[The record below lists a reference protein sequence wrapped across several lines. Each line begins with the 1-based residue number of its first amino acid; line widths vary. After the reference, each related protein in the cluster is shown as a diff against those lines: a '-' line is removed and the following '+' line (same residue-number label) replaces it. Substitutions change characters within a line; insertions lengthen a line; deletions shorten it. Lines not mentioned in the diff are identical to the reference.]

1 MYTLNSKILKKISNY
16 ILSIFEFI
24 KIFLNSILEPES
36 ILSELESIVKST
48 EESDSILNLT
58 DEKELKLEN
67 DPYNIETINILKD
80 DYTKIH
86 LFYDK
91 LSNGEKKTNSDTI
104 ITACFNYICTT
115 LKYGDHGW
123 FIEFCNMSNI
133 IKYCNIGIILRC
145 LDETYYLNNI
155 SLYKYLISVCL
166 KYEYNMLLNDHLI
179 KFYTHK
185 KITNIN
191 KFKEIY
197 KMLLLN
203 HLEIIL
209 NQAVLRDVGNIIYF
223 MLHNCKKE
231 IKTFNIKQ
239 ISIEKYINVYNN
251 ILKLN
256 LNIPNDINNTIL
268 KHLFG

>member
-1 MYTLNSKILKKISNY
+1 MNIYT
-16 ILSIFEFI
+16 
-24 KIFLNSILEPES
+24 
-36 ILSELESIVKST
+36 
-48 EESDSILNLT
+48 
-58 DEKELKLEN
+58 
-67 DPYNIETINILKD
+67 ETINILKD

-91 LSNGEKKTNSDTI
+91 LSNCEKKINSDTI

-115 LKYGDHGW
+115 LRYGDHGW

-133 IKYCNIGIILRC
+133 IKYCNIGIILRG

-155 SLYKYLISVCL
+155 KLYKYLISVCL
-166 KYEYNMLLNDHLI
+166 KYEYNILLNDHLI
-179 KFYTHK
+179 KFYTHQ

-203 HLEIIL
+203 HLEIIF
-209 NQAVLRDVGNIIYF
+209 NQAVLRDVSNIIYF

-231 IKTFNIKQ
+231 IKTFNVKQ
-239 ISIEKYINVYNN
+239 ISIEKYIKVYNN
-251 ILKLN
+251 ILNLN
-256 LNIPNDINNTIL
+256 LNIPNNINNTIL

>member
-1 MYTLNSKILKKISNY
+1 M
-16 ILSIFEFI
+16 
-24 KIFLNSILEPES
+24 
-36 ILSELESIVKST
+36 
-48 EESDSILNLT
+48 
-58 DEKELKLEN
+58 
-67 DPYNIETINILKD
+67 
-80 DYTKIH
+80 
-86 LFYDK
+86 
-91 LSNGEKKTNSDTI
+91 
-104 ITACFNYICTT
+104 
-115 LKYGDHGW
+115 
-123 FIEFCNMSNI
+123 
-133 IKYCNIGIILRC
+133 
-145 LDETYYLNNI
+145 
-155 SLYKYLISVCL
+155 LI
-166 KYEYNMLLNDHLI
+166 NDHLI

-203 HLEIIL
+203 HLEIIF
-209 NQAVLRDVGNIIYF
+209 NQAVLRDVSDIIYF

-231 IKTFNIKQ
+231 IKTFNVKQ